1 METKV
6 IQIEGTEYAILP
18 NGDLRK
24 VVTAYGRST
33 WEKPKTG
40 MFTADR
46 YYEMDTKNVYLFD
59 AEAQEWLLQ

>member
-6 IQIEGTEYAILP
+6 IQIEGTEYAIMP

-24 VVTAYGRST
+24 VVTVYGKST
-33 WEKPKTG
+33 LEKPKAG
-40 MFTADR
+40 MFNADR

-59 AEAQEWLLQ
+59 AEAQDWLLQ